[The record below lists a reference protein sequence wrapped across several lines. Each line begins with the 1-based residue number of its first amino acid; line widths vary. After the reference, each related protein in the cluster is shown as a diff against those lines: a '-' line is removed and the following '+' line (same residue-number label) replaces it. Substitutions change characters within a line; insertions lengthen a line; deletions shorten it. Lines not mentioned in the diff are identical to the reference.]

1 MIPTVMNQDREQV
14 ILSNI
19 KDLSYKRGG
28 KEYCANLPWYSADG
42 KEWFVEHELI
52 KDYIK

>member
-1 MIPTVMNQDREQV
+1 MIPTLMNQKGEE
-14 ILSNI
+14 IPLTNI
-19 KDLSYKRGG
+19 KDLSFKRGG
-28 KEYCANLPWYSADG
+28 KEFCSTLPWYSADG